1 VEIQRRKD
9 LESDSDF
16 NKDAPM
22 ADLYLRW
29 RTPNG
34 QEQSLQLGDREITV
48 GRLSE
53 SDLVLT
59 NPYISRRHVQFV
71 KREGVWHVLDLGST
85 HGTFI
90 DGVRI
95 AEHRLKH
102 GDRVSLGRDQVAIQ
116 FLCGDQPP
124 ARHTSTL
131 GDIDLEKSV
140 MQLTSVIPLPD
151 AESSHLEKIS
161 HILDFQYH
169 LEKSFSPEKTFRQ
182 ILDAALKLSA
192 AERGYILLKAD
203 PGFKYVVGMN
213 GNGELLHETEFQTS
227 HSVVQ
232 EVLTGGQ
239 PVLMTENIDQAFAQ
253 QQSILAMDLRAVA
266 CMPLRWISADS
277 EEVDVRG
284 ILYLDSTKTMHALT
298 GLDQRILNK
307 LTVEAANVFEKLEL
321 IEAFEERKAFE
332 KELALAQ
339 ETQTSLLP
347 AELPRI
353 EGFEIAAFSQPTR
366 HVGGDFYDFLTREP
380 SAVTGVLADV
390 SGKGISAALLSSL
403 VQGALQMESRSG
415 ASLSQMMN
423 RINRYLCEKSQS
435 NRFVT
440 LFLFAVDGEGRG
452 EFISAGHNP
461 AYLYR
466 ANSSRVEALSASD
479 LILGAFTFATYSS
492 VPFTMGEGDILVVYS
507 DGITEAMNPSDQMFG
522 EEKLIELI
530 EKEAPRGCAA
540 LEEYILR
547 SIDEFTEGRNQTDDM
562 TMIIVQRR

>member
-1 VEIQRRKD
+1 
-9 LESDSDF
+9 
-16 NKDAPM
+16 M
-22 ADLYLRW
+22 AEPYLTW
-29 RTPNG
+29 RTPSG
-34 QEQSLQLGDREITV
+34 QEHTLLLGDQEIIV
-48 GRLSE
+48 GRLSD

-59 NPYISRRHVQFV
+59 NPYISRRHAKFLQ
-71 KREGVWHVLDLGST
+71 REGAWYVLDLNST

-90 DGVRI
+90 NGVRI
-95 AEHRLKH
+95 SEHCLDH
-102 GDRVSLGRDQVAIQ
+102 GDRVSLGRDQVEIQ
-116 FLCGDQPP
+116 FSFGDRPP
-124 ARHTSTL
+124 KRLGSTL
-131 GDIDLEKSV
+131 GDSDLEKSV

-169 LEKSFSPEKTFRQ
+169 LEKSFSPERTFRQ
-182 ILDAALKLSA
+182 ILDAALKLSG

-213 GNGELLHETEFQTS
+213 GNGELLPENEFQTS

-232 EVLTGGQ
+232 EVLTGGR

-366 HVGGDFYDFLTREP
+366 HVGGDFYDFLARGP

-403 VQGALQMESRSG
+403 VQGALQMECRSG
-415 ASLSQMMN
+415 ASLPQMMD

-440 LFLFAVDGEGRG
+440 LFLFTVDAEGRG

-466 ANSSRVEALSASD
+466 AGSGQVEALSARD
-479 LILGAFTFATYSS
+479 LILGAFDFATYSS
-492 VPFTMGEGDILVVYS
+492 LPLSMGPGDILVVYS
-507 DGITEAMNPSDQMFG
+507 DGITEAMNPRDQMFG
-522 EEKLIELI
+522 EESLIELI
-530 EKEAPRGCAA
+530 RENAPRGCAN
-540 LEEYILR
+540 LEESILR
-547 SIDEFTEGRNQTDDM
+547 SIDDFTEGMSQTDDM
-562 TMIIVQRR
+562 TMIIVQKL

>member
-1 VEIQRRKD
+1 
-9 LESDSDF
+9 
-16 NKDAPM
+16 M
-22 ADLYLRW
+22 AEPYLTW
-29 RTPNG
+29 RTPSG
-34 QEQSLQLGDREITV
+34 QEHTLPLGDREITV
-48 GRLSE
+48 GRLSD

-59 NPYISRRHVQFV
+59 NPYISRRHAKFLQ
-71 KREGVWHVLDLGST
+71 REGAWYVVDLNST
-85 HGTFI
+85 HGTFVK
-90 DGVRI
+90 GVRI
-95 AEHRLKH
+95 SEHCLDH
-102 GDRVSLGRDQVAIQ
+102 GDRVSLGRDQVEIQ
-116 FLCGDQPP
+116 FSFGDRPP
-124 ARHTSTL
+124 KSWGSTL
-131 GDIDLEKSV
+131 GDSDLEKSV

-169 LEKSFSPEKTFRQ
+169 LEKSFSPERTFRQ
-182 ILDAALKLSA
+182 ILDAALKLSG

-213 GNGELLHETEFQTS
+213 GNGELLPENEFQTS

-232 EVLTGGQ
+232 EVLTAGR

-353 EGFEIAAFSQPTR
+353 EGFEIAAFSHPTR
-366 HVGGDFYDFLTREP
+366 HVGGDFYDFLARGP

-403 VQGALQMESRSG
+403 VQGALQMECRSG
-415 ASLSQMMN
+415 ASLPQMMD
-423 RINRYLCEKSQS
+423 RINLYLCEKSQS

-440 LFLFAVDGEGRG
+440 LFLFTVDAEGRG

-466 ANSSRVEALSASD
+466 AGSGQVEALSARD
-479 LILGAFTFATYSS
+479 LILGAFDFATYSS
-492 VPFTMGEGDILVVYS
+492 LPLSMGPGDILVVYS
-507 DGITEAMNPSDQMFG
+507 DGITEAMNPRDQMFG
-522 EEKLIELI
+522 EESLIELI
-530 EKEAPRGCAA
+530 RENAPRGCAN
-540 LEEYILR
+540 LKESILR
-547 SIDEFTEGRNQTDDM
+547 SIDDFTEGMSQTDDM
-562 TMIIVQRR
+562 TMIIVQKL